1 VSADQAC
8 GVGSAQHGECWL
20 PAGHA
25 GDHEA
30 RDTAATWKPISTLV
44 AQMEGW
50 VPRSRVE
57 AAESAL
63 KAALAE
69 RDAMKSAL
77 DYLADPESWGG
88 NPLSQEATLYGHD
101 TPFELARGVLGRLGD
116 TGRENDA

>member
-1 VSADQAC
+1 VSDEQTC

-63 KAALAE
+63 EAALDQIE
-69 RDAMKSAL
+69 QLVEWKLGSRDASYQRRRGELWAEAKRF
-77 DYLADPESWGG
+77 LAI
-88 NPLSQEATLYGHD
+88 H
-101 TPFELARGVLGRLGD
+101 GR
-116 TGRENDA
+116 RENP